1 VSVRVS
7 PAVVAVIFAVG
18 LAVLLFVPF
27 VAREHRKRGE
37 LGGGTAILCFAVL
50 LYTLGLLAY
59 VLLPLPTVTP
69 SFCRAAPSPQWIPL
83 ASFDGARWQD
93 WWPLLATGAVGQFG
107 LNILLFVPLGMF
119 VRHLFSRGLVT
130 TVMIGFG
137 VSLTVELTQLTG
149 IWFLYPCAYRLFDV
163 DDLIA
168 NTLGALLGAVL
179 TPILRPLPGQRSD
192 TAAAIPRPVTGYR
205 RLLGMCCD
213 VLLLWLLSISVARL
227 LELSLPAR
235 TCEPIASAL
244 VLLATTAVGRGSTLG
259 QHAVLLRS
267 VTTGRRS
274 LFSATVLRWALGL
287 GGLAIAEGLTN
298 AVGRPRAGAALAIGW
313 CTLHA
318 FGVTRSHDHRGISG
332 WVVGLQVVDARTLGA
347 GNKFAN
353 N

>member
-1 VSVRVS
+1 VTVRVL

-37 LGGGTAILCFAVL
+37 LGGGTASLCFAVL
-50 LYTLGLLAY
+50 LYILGLLAY

-69 SFCRAAPSPQWIPL
+69 GFCRTAQNPQWTPL
-83 ASFDGARWQD
+83 ASFDGVRWQD
-93 WWPLLATGAVGQFG
+93 WWPLLETGAVGQFG

-130 TVMIGFG
+130 TTLIGFG

-149 IWFLYPCAYRLFDV
+149 IWFLYPCAYRVFDV

-168 NTLGALLGAVL
+168 NTLGALLGTAL
-179 TPILRPLPGQRSD
+179 APILRQLPGQHSD
-192 TAAAIPRPVTGYR
+192 TAAAIPRPVTAHR

-213 VLLLWLLSISVARL
+213 VLLLWLLNISVARL
-227 LELSLPAR
+227 LELSVPAR

-244 VLLATTAVGRGSTLG
+244 VLLVMTALGRGSTLG
-259 QHAVLLRS
+259 QHAVLLRT
-267 VTTGRRS
+267 VATGPP
-274 LFSATVLRWALGL
+274 FSAAVFRWASGL
-287 GGLAIAEGLTN
+287 GGFAIVASLAN
-298 AVGRPRAGAALAIGW
+298 AVGWPRASAALAIGW

-318 FGVTRSHDHRGISG
+318 FGVTRSRDRRGISG
-332 WVVGLQVVDARTLGA
+332 WVCGLQVVDARTPGA
-347 GNKFAN
+347 GDALANK
-353 N
+353 